1 MGETLILCGG
11 AKAGASGMTNTLRLA
26 LSGPNENIALKIEDI
41 SRRMLAEVPPVLT
54 DLLEI
59 ATYVYCADQLVSRG
73 GATMQNLG
81 VDWRRNLRFVV
92 PVREPE
98 LWQAPEIRDNLEH
111 LLAFMSEDTI
121 RFDFIPAEAPASI
134 NRYFNFGSGADAS
147 FPAEDVALFSG
158 GLDSLA
164 GTVETLE
171 REKARLL
178 LVSHQSSTKIAGHQ
192 RHLVRELRRRFPGKL
207 LHVPVRITKKGIR
220 TVETT
225 QRSRSFLFAAV
236 AVTVSRLSGIDGVR
250 FFENGVVSFNLPIAG
265 QIIGARATRST
276 HPRVMHDLQ
285 VFFTAL
291 LGRAIRI
298 DNPYIWKTKAE
309 VASVLKA
316 SSHGDLVPY
325 SVSCSHSHGMTRLKT
340 HCGRC
345 SQCLDRR
352 FGTLAAGMA
361 DADPEEMYDTDLL
374 TGARAEGVDLTMAE
388 SFVRHAQDLTRLS
401 DLDFTGRFGGHVARA
416 LSGFPKLKAEQ
427 VMRNTI
433 DLHRRH
439 GEAIVSVLG
448 DGFQQH
454 ANELAT
460 GSLPES
466 CILRLVGNTP
476 TNIRPSPIQDLT
488 ESFDLEQQEA
498 DSRNFRSTSEI
509 LLALDTDRGELLIRG
524 IPAIRRPTLYAVVQR
539 LVRNYEEDRGRGLA
553 PEKYRYESTERL
565 TKSLDI
571 EDTTLRRR
579 ILRFR
584 RAVADSFQEH
594 LGLTLAGDAVI
605 QSVKWEGYRINPDV
619 RVIAPDQL
627 SRAGESHDSGAGG
640 HDFNPHALG

>member
-1 MGETLILCGG
+1 MGETLVLCGG
-11 AKAGASGMTNTLRLA
+11 ANAGSSGMTKALRLA
-26 LSGPNENIALKIEDI
+26 LSGPNENITLEIDDI
-41 SRRMLAEVPPVLT
+41 SRRMLADVPPVLT

-59 ATYVYCADQLVSRG
+59 AAYVYCADQLVSRG
-73 GATMQNLG
+73 GATMRNLG
-81 VDWRRNLRFVV
+81 ADWRRDLRFVI

-121 RFDFIPAEAPASI
+121 RFDFIPAEAPESI
-134 NRYFNFGSGADAS
+134 NRYFNFASGADAS
-147 FPAEDVALFSG
+147 VPAEEVALFSG

-164 GTVETLE
+164 GAVETLE
-171 REKARLL
+171 RERTRLL

-192 RHLVRELRRRFPGKL
+192 RYLVRELHKCFPGKL
-207 LHVPVRITKKGIR
+207 LHVPVRITKKGMQ
-220 TVETT
+220 TVEIT

-236 AVTVSRLSGIDGVR
+236 AVTVSRLSGIDSIQ

-265 QIIGARATRST
+265 QVIGAGATRST

-285 VFFTAL
+285 VFFSAL
-291 LGRAIRI
+291 LGGAIRI
-298 DNPYIWKTKAE
+298 NNPYIWKTKAE

-316 SSHGDLVPY
+316 SSHGDLVPH
-325 SVSCSHSHGMTRLKT
+325 SVSCSHSYGMTRLKT

-361 DADPEEMYDTDLL
+361 EVDPEEMYDTDLL
-374 TGARAEGVDLTMAE
+374 TGVRREGMDRTMAE

-401 DLDFTGRFGGHVARA
+401 DPGFTGRFGGHVARA
-416 LSGFPKLKAEQ
+416 LSGFQKLNAEQ

-439 GEAIVSVLG
+439 GEAVVSVLG

-460 GSLPES
+460 GSLPDS
-466 CILRLVGNTP
+466 CILRLVGSAP
-476 TNIRPSPIQDLT
+476 TNIRSSPLQDLT
-488 ESFDLEQQEA
+488 ESPDLARQET
-498 DSRNFRSTSEI
+498 DGRNFRSTSEI
-509 LLALDTDRGELLIRG
+509 LLALNPDCKELLIRG
-524 IPAIRRPTLYAVVQR
+524 IPAIRRPASYAVVESLIQT
-539 LVRNYEEDRGRGLA
+539 YEVDRAQGLT
-553 PEKYRYESTERL
+553 PEKYRFMSSSQL
-565 TKSLDI
+565 TKTLDLT
-571 EDTTLRRR
+571 DSTLRRR
-579 ILRFR
+579 VLRLR
-584 RAVADSFQEH
+584 RSVAESFQEH

-605 QSVKWEGYRINPDV
+605 QSATWEGYRLNPAV
-619 RVIAPDQL
+619 RVVAPDQL
-627 SRAGESHDSGAGG
+627 SRAGESHDSGTAG
-640 HDFNPHALG
+640 HDSYSQGQ